1 MLWEK
6 VIANIQRASDKLI
19 ATAATFSERVRAE
32 LNIVRL
38 RMRVDNVQEIFNE
51 QYRIIGHAVV
61 ELNNS
66 ASLPKL
72 SEHLLQEEK
81 VAASLIEIIA
91 LEKELDRLSD
101 EIENEAAVFR
111 QTTKQQAGE
120 AAP

>member
-38 RMRVDNVQEIFNE
+38 RMRVDNVQENVNE
-51 QYRIIGHAVV
+51 QYRIIGHTVV
-61 ELNNS
+61 EFNNS

-72 SEHLLQEEK
+72 TEHLLQEEK
-81 VAASLIEIIA
+81 VAASLIELIA